1 MKAEIPDRSDEDF
14 LQTANKLA
22 AAKGGI
28 RVDEESAEL
37 PDIFFSQGE
46 VIQALNVLGDQDG
59 SLSAMIRADDPIG
72 YNIYKDSTS
81 PAGVTLVSL
90 VTWATTELRM
100 RRIEAFLVQRFPAH
114 VLRERQDTKVR
125 YEISS
130 DGVRLSNIFSSIEEN
145 KEQLHLDDYGVS
157 QTSLEQVFNMHAA
170 EAERLKLGR
179 DEH

>member
-1 MKAEIPDRSDEDF
+1 MKAEVPDRRDEDYLETMNKLAATKGGVHVDEENAEIPD
-14 LQTANKLA
+14 
-22 AAKGGI
+22 
-28 RVDEESAEL
+28 V
-37 PDIFFSQGE
+37 IFSYDE
-46 VIQALNVLGDQDG
+46 VIEALNVLGDQDG

-81 PAGVTLVSL
+81 PVGVTLVSL
-90 VTWATTELRM
+90 ATWATTELRM

-125 YEISS
+125 YEVSN
-130 DGVRLSNIFSSIEEN
+130 DGVRLSAIFSSIEEY
-145 KEQLHLDDYGVS
+145 KERLHLDDYGVS

-170 EAERLKLGR
+170 EAERLKQGR